1 MIWALRDTWTITR
14 RDLIQWFTQPW
25 RIVGELLF
33 PIMFVLLFGY
43 VFGSGMVVPGGGD
56 YREFLMPGLFVM
68 TMAFGIGNTMTV
80 VATDVE
86 RGVMDRF
93 RSMPISPAAVV
104 AGRCWADMLNSAA
117 GLAITIACGLV
128 VGWAWH
134 DGLPS
139 AALAVALLLVL
150 RFACLWIGIWLGLI
164 VGSPEAAG
172 SVWGLLFPLTMIT
185 SAFVA
190 PVADAGLAGR
200 DRRMEPVVLDRHR
213 HARAVRQRGRGRR
226 LLDRPPCGADGR
238 GVAGGDLGRVLPALG
253 PALPAALAVAAE
265 PFSLRG
271 NQVVFEAGGVRA
283 APTDDSRAWPWLPDG
298 CVAELSDSGSAQ
310 THPTRSPQRW
320 AYQPPP
326 IRSRK
331 TTRSRPS
338 PVTTSQ

>member
-1 MIWALRDTWTITR
+1 M
-14 RDLIQWFTQPW
+14 
-25 RIVGELLF
+25 
-33 PIMFVLLFGY
+33 
-43 VFGSGMVVPGGGD
+43 PGGGD

-68 TMAFGIGNTMTV
+68 MAFGIGNTMTV

-190 PVADAGLAGR
+190 PLLMPDWLGVIAEWNPLSSTVTATRELFGNADGGGDSWIA
-200 DRRMEPVVLDRHR
+200 R
-213 HARAVRQRGRGRR
+213 HAVLMAVVWPVAISAVFFPLSVRRFQR
-226 LLDRPPCGADGR
+226 L
-238 GVAGGDLGRVLPALG
+238 
-253 PALPAALAVAAE
+253 
-265 PFSLRG
+265 
-271 NQVVFEAGGVRA
+271 
-283 APTDDSRAWPWLPDG
+283 SR
-298 CVAELSDSGSAQ
+298 
-310 THPTRSPQRW
+310 
-320 AYQPPP
+320 
-326 IRSRK
+326 
-331 TTRSRPS
+331 
-338 PVTTSQ
+338 